1 MRELVVEVL
10 AQSAGLD
17 DGGRRRDRRR
27 PVQYDVLERDVP
39 GLYALVPKD
48 SSHDFTREARPETV
62 ASFERGE
69 ISSMTCNP
77 QT

>member
-1 MRELVVEVL
+1 
-10 AQSAGLD
+10 
-17 DGGRRRDRRR
+17 
-27 PVQYDVLERDVP
+27 VQYDVLERDVP